1 MSFTRA
7 MHRIIME
14 HIGLPAQNVEQT
26 MKGFTTKM
34 LDTYIVRVV
43 SQIVVKAE
51 NKADAK
57 EKAVAEIID
66 IDSVISAKVDTVMQ
80 SDYLED

>member
-1 MSFTRA
+1 
-7 MHRIIME
+7 ME

>member
-1 MSFTRA
+1 MQK
-7 MHRIIME
+7 IIME

-66 IDSVISAKVDTVMQ
+66 IDSVISAKVDTVML

>member
-1 MSFTRA
+1 MKV
-7 MHRIIME
+7 MQKIIME
-14 HIGLPAQNVEQT
+14 HTGLPAQNVEQT